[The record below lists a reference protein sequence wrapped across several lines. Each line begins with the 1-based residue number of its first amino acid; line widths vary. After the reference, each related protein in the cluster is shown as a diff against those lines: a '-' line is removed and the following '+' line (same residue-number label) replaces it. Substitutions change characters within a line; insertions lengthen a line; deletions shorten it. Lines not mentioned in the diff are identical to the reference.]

1 MATFGGPNT
10 IETGLVLSL
19 DAANTN
25 SYTSGSTTW
34 RDLSGN
40 GFNST
45 LSNIIFNSNGWFDSG
60 SATYSVNRF
69 NSGSPQ
75 QGTYRIIMKFPP
87 LDTTNAT
94 VLFDDGG
101 SSNNLVYLYRNSFWA
116 TNTYGWLI
124 YYTKT
129 DTTIDALLA
138 QPTYIPNVWYDI
150 VFTFDTSGA
159 YRVYRNAELLSS
171 LTATSF
177 SSWNRTGNNTPVLSA
192 NSGAGTGN
200 LSSFQWYNRALTLT
214 EIQQNYNAMRG
225 RFGI

>member
-1 MATFGGPNT
+1 MGFYRGPHIVT
-10 IETGLVLSL
+10 DGLVLAL
-19 DAANTN
+19 DTANPT
-25 SYTSGSTTW
+25 SYVSGSTTW
-34 RDLSGN
+34 QDLSGN

-75 QGTYRIIMKFPP
+75 QGTYRIVMKFPP
-87 LDTTNAT
+87 LDTTNST
-94 VLFDDGG
+94 ILFNDGG
-101 SSNNLVYLYRNSFWA
+101 SSNNLVYLYRNSFWTA
-116 TNTYGWLI
+116 NTYGWLI
-124 YYTKT
+124 FYTKT
-129 DTTIDALLA
+129 DTTIDSLLA

-192 NSGAGTGN
+192 NSGAGTGS

-214 EIQQNYNAMRG
+214 EIQQNYNAIKG
-225 RFGI
+225 RFGL